1 MLYIRDFIYNLQSKE
16 CLTCLKCTAMRK
28 ILFVM
33 FAALAFVACEKEEL
47 PKGTEGVCIN
57 YENGIEFPHL
67 DIVNGDDTTFST
79 SHSAYVCSVWL
90 YADDPAED
98 VEYRFE
104 EDSKVCDFDIGTIK
118 TLDNKLF
125 EVNINPI
132 SGSKYKA
139 IAVELDTTPQI
150 KVSKGAFL
158 AFFDR

>member
-1 MLYIRDFIYNLQSKE
+1 
-16 CLTCLKCTAMRK
+16 MRK
-28 ILFVM
+28 ILFVL

-47 PKGTEGVCIN
+47 PKGTEGMCIN

-104 EDSKVCDFDIGTIK
+104 EDSKVRDFDIGTIK

-139 IAVELDTTPQI
+139 IAVELDTKPQI
-150 KVSKGAFL
+150 KISKGAFL

>member
-67 DIVNGDDTTFST
+67 DIVNGDD
-79 SHSAYVCSVWL
+79 VQN
-90 YADDPAED
+90 E
-98 VEYRFE
+98 
-104 EDSKVCDFDIGTIK
+104 I
-118 TLDNKLF
+118 TLCC
-125 EVNINPI
+125 
-132 SGSKYKA
+132 Y
-139 IAVELDTTPQI
+139 
-150 KVSKGAFL
+150 
-158 AFFDR
+158 